1 MYQKTT
7 AKQRFLAIAVLAAVL
22 ALLAGWYFTLRKGVY
37 AGDKFYYKTSDT
49 RYAYSPARTIELTSD
64 TEFTILSGSDRQTV
78 SFHVDKDRMTF
89 SFPDGESLTGTWN
102 GDDLMGPEGVPLGW
116 DEIDVF
122 INDEPD
128 RLSNPA
134 WALALSHIYFG
145 KTETISDWFIPF
157 LGILIYI
164 IGIATILRPDD
175 VHFFLR
181 RWQYTTPE
189 LSDSGRTLER
199 ISGAAI
205 AVLGLAVMSGLLPW
219 LWSL

>member
-1 MYQKTT
+1 MYPKP
-7 AKQRFLAIAVLAAVL
+7 AEKQRFLAIAVLAAVL

-37 AGDKFYYKTSDT
+37 VGDKFYYKTSDT
-49 RYAYSPARTIELTSD
+49 RYAHSPTRTIELTSD
-64 TEFTILSGSDRQTV
+64 AEFTILSGSDRQTV
-78 SFHVDKDRMTF
+78 SFRADGSRITF
-89 SFPDGESLTGTWN
+89 TFPDGESLAGTWN
-102 GDDLMGPEGVPLGW
+102 GDDLMGPKGLPLGW
-116 DEIDVF
+116 DEINIL
-122 INDEPD
+122 INGEPD

-134 WALALSHIYFG
+134 WGLALGRIYFG
-145 KTETISDWFIPF
+145 KTETISDWFVPF

-164 IGIATILRPDD
+164 IGIATILKPDE

-205 AVLGLAVMSGLLPW
+205 AVLGLAVMSGLL
-219 LWSL
+219 LWFLSL